1 MGNIFAARRTA
12 SLVVASRPMA
22 KYPPFGGDAA
32 ERPQS
37 VRASLNYFN
46 IYRLI
51 VASLF
56 LLAIL
61 VYPKTLGLGTQ
72 DPILFAW
79 TSLLY
84 WLLALFFYF
93 ALKHLKLDF
102 NLLLVLQVVSDIL
115 ALTLMMYASGG
126 SKSGLSVL
134 LLVVLAGAGLVGQG
148 RLTLFFAALATVAVL
163 VEQSLRVLEFGGD
176 SADFVQTG
184 IVCIGFFATAITA
197 RLLASRVIA
206 NEELAR
212 QRGIDL
218 ANQLSIGERVIR
230 DMQDGVLVVDVDQ
243 KVRQFNPQAET
254 LLGVRAPSWPDL
266 AVFSVAL
273 TEGYTALDQS
283 VGEVATLLRVPGNG
297 NLLRV
302 RYVRTGESGDV
313 LIYLEDMGRIQ
324 AQAQQLKLAALGRL
338 TANIA
343 HEIRNPLAAISHAA
357 ELLREERR
365 AEGQARLS
373 VIINDN
379 AQRLDRLVTDILEL
393 GRRDRAEPEAIKLP
407 AFLESFL
414 DEFAAHEKTDRA
426 IVVQSAEL
434 NTVMYFDRAHLNQ
447 VLWNLLSNALRYCS
461 GKSGA
466 VRVEVR
472 NNTASRRVELHIIDD
487 GMGISAE
494 SGNKIFEPFFTT
506 HSQGTGLG
514 LYIARELCE
523 ANDALLEWVN
533 NEPGA
538 HFCIAGRSREWQQNQ
553 SVENGQE

>member
-1 MGNIFAARRTA
+1 MPKNA
-12 SLVVASRPMA
+12 S
-22 KYPPFGGDAA
+22 FGGDTV

-37 VRASLNYFN
+37 VRTSLNYFN

-56 LLAIL
+56 VLAIL
-61 VYPKTLGLGTQ
+61 VSPRTLGLGVQ
-72 DPILFAW
+72 DPNLFAW

-84 WLLALFFYF
+84 WLLALFFF
-93 ALKHLKLDF
+93 GALKHLNLSF
-102 NLLLVLQVVSDIL
+102 NLLLVLQVMSDVV

-126 SKSGLSVL
+126 SRSGLSVM

-148 RLTLFFAALATVAVL
+148 RLTLFFAALSTVAVL
-163 VEQSLRVLEFGGD
+163 FEQSLRVLEFGGD
-176 SADFVQTG
+176 PSDFVQTG

-197 RLLASRVIA
+197 RLLASRVMA

-230 DMQDGVLVVDVDQ
+230 DMQDGVLVVDAEQ
-243 KVRQFNPQAET
+243 KVRQFNPQAEL
-254 LLGVRAPSWPDL
+254 LLGVQAPPYPDL
-266 AVFSVAL
+266 AAFSVAL
-273 TEGYTALDQS
+273 TEGYTALGKS
-283 VGEVATLLRVPGNG
+283 LGEVATLLRVPGSG
-297 NLLRV
+297 KLLRV
-302 RYVRTGESGDV
+302 RYVRAGESGDV

-414 DEFAAHEKTDRA
+414 DEFATHEKTDRA
-426 IVVQSAEL
+426 IFAPSAEP
-434 NTVMYFDRAHLNQ
+434 NTVMFFDRTHLNQ
-447 VLWNLLSNALRYCS
+447 VLWNLISNALRHCS
-461 GKSGA
+461 GKTGA

-472 NNTASRRVELHIIDD
+472 NNTSSRRVELHIIDD
-487 GMGISAE
+487 GTGISEE
-494 SGNKIFEPFFTT
+494 SGHKIFEPFFTT

-523 ANDALLEWVN
+523 ANDALLEWMG

-538 HFCIAGRSREWQQNQ
+538 HFCIAGRNQEWQQSQ
-553 SVENGQE
+553 SVENGQA